1 MGEVNEVNEVRG
13 LRLEGDPFELPAW
26 KQTELMADAP
36 PRPSQHYFTFGEEW
50 FARILE
56 VARTPS
62 QWAVATVLYRECLRR
77 KSQTVDLSNAVLKRL
92 GVTRY
97 AKYRALVAL
106 EKEGVLTV
114 EEADQSHSTR
124 ATLHWFP

>member
-1 MGEVNEVNEVRG
+1 MGEVSEIRL
-13 LRLEGDPFELPAW
+13 LRFPGDPFELPAW

-36 PRPSQHYFTFGEEW
+36 PRPSQHYFTFGEDW

-77 KSQTVDLSNAVLKRL
+77 QSQTVDLSNGVLKEL
-92 GVTRY
+92 GVTRQ
-97 AKYRALVAL
+97 AKYRALIAL
-106 EKEGVLTV
+106 EKAGVLTV
-114 EEADQSHSTR
+114 EEADKGHSTR
-124 ATLHWFP
+124 VTLHRFP